1 MTLSICS
8 KNDFFRHIMFVSRVI
23 SMEIAVFGLLFDQS
37 PSVLGA
43 HLFLRTNARPYPS
56 PNVQLIGKNG
66 APRLQIAPQLK
77 PSPAQRLKKTCVSR
91 TWTRPAQCPH
101 SMSAERSVLR
111 FVVKVA
117 TL

>member
-1 MTLSICS
+1 MAKKFLLIL
-8 KNDFFRHIMFVSRVI
+8 I
-23 SMEIAVFGLLFDQS
+23 SLFS
-37 PSVLGA
+37 GA
-43 HLFLRTNARPYPS
+43 RLCLRTNARPYPS

-117 TL
+117 AL